1 MNDIMRLATGYW
13 PAAALNAAVT
23 LGLFDA
29 LDAAPLPADAVASRL
44 NTSPHH
50 TRELLDALAGL
61 ALLEKNGGKYAI
73 AATAQKF
80 LSPRGE
86 ASILGALRY
95 NNDLYPIWGKL
106 AESVRCGK
114 PAVPPHAHLGD
125 DPERTRRF
133 VLGMNSRALGLAPSL
148 LPALEIADNTALL
161 DVACGAGTFSRLL
174 AEKMPGLRVTQF
186 DLPPVLAVARELAQ
200 GNPRI
205 NFVPGDYHHDP
216 LPGGSRGRS
225 PSSAFDTVL
234 YCGALHQETPESAA
248 ALFKKIRA
256 SLAPNGRAVIVD
268 LMTDATSTNPVF
280 ARLFS
285 INMMLTN
292 EGGRVFTLD
301 ETETLLRGAG
311 FTQTTS
317 RLLDIPYGVV
327 VARS

>member
-1 MNDIMRLATGYW
+1 L
-13 PAAALNAAVT
+13 
-23 LGLFDA
+23 
-29 LDAAPLPADAVASRL
+29 
-44 NTSPHH
+44 
-50 TRELLDALAGL
+50 
-61 ALLEKNGGKYAI
+61 
-73 AATAQKF
+73 
-80 LSPRGE
+80 
-86 ASILGALRY
+86 
-95 NNDLYPIWGKL
+95 
-106 AESVRCGK
+106 
-114 PAVPPHAHLGD
+114 
-125 DPERTRRF
+125 
-133 VLGMNSRALGLAPSL
+133 
-148 LPALEIADNTALL
+148 
-161 DVACGAGTFSRLL
+161 
-174 AEKMPGLRVTQF
+174 PGLRVTQF

-205 NFVPGDYHHDP
+205 SFVPGDYHHDP
-216 LPGGSRGRS
+216 LPGGAPGGRVL
-225 PSSAFDTVL
+225 PNGALGDRALPNGALGDRALPFDTVL